1 MAGETDIED
10 PFMIKMQ
17 SFAADGLEKL
27 ARIIEAHPWKV
38 VGLAT
43 VMIVIFGWLAATQLG
58 VQNNVNDLVKSDAEI
73 HSNYLY
79 YKEEFGVREEIVVVI
94 KSDDFEANKVVAN
107 YLAEQFQ
114 TRGQDFERI
123 YYRHDFSKMRQ
134 SMLHYAPQEELEG
147 IVSKL
152 GAYKDIF
159 DKGDKKGGEGGMDL
173 NSMLAEAVSRFDE
186 DELRSKTG
194 WQEFKPF
201 IDEFIGNLDNLAQQ
215 LGHEVDAD
223 AGGEV
228 VAANEN
234 RLAEMEKQ
242 LAENE
247 YLTVNEGK
255 IVVMLLTPTE
265 GDDESFAPFKTIIN
279 GVRADVATA
288 REKFPDVSI
297 GVTGEPVLLDDELT
311 QSTKDSIK
319 AAIITFI
326 LISILFFV
334 AYRELVRP
342 SLAIIA
348 LVFSI
353 GWTMGLTTITIGHL
367 NIISQACVI
376 MLLGLGIDFGI
387 QILGRYEEEMAKGKS
402 IDEALIQTLR
412 HTGVAILTGGS
423 TTALAFFTMCF
434 NEFIGLAELGIISGS
449 GILMSIIANLVFL
462 PAMLVIRD
470 KRRQRKLKR
479 PLTHTVPAFRQAIDK
494 KLFSR
499 PKLVLFLVLTAT
511 LYAGWSS
518 RTVGFDFNLLN
529 LQNPK
534 MESVQYELDLV
545 ESSSSGTIFG
555 VIIADDRAEAKA
567 LREQLLQKPT
577 VAGVRTLDDLLPENL
592 EEKREVLLQI
602 KAKLDQLD
610 FKIDFGQGIDVT
622 EARRQLKALLAAS
635 TEGRDMAEKY
645 RVKAKLVGKGGE
657 VQEAM
662 DIFGKLIPPLE
673 RAVEQLEG
681 LDDEDAG
688 RRLNRYQAETF
699 GKMQQELQWLRDQNF
714 EQGVTLED
722 LPQEL
727 RTRYLSQNGK
737 ILLEVNPKEN
747 VWEEEANRAFVADLR
762 SVDPQATGTP
772 VQNLAYIMLLRD
784 SYVEAAGLAALA
796 MLVLIFIHFRSVV
809 KVILTM
815 IPLALGI
822 TWTGGVMAW
831 CHIDFNPANIIT
843 LPLVIGI
850 GVAFGVYVV
859 DRHREDGEVK
869 LFSSSTGKAILLSAL
884 TTIIGFS
891 SMMTGDYVGLRSLG
905 LVMTIGIFFCFLSS
919 SLVLPQFLALMD
931 GRKGNKPKH
940 ALAKPPEDDKDSK

>member
-1 MAGETDIED
+1 MLKVNRI
-10 PFMIKMQ
+10 
-17 SFAADGLEKL
+17 AANGLEKL
-27 ARIIEAHPWKV
+27 ARMIEAHPWKV
-38 VGLAT
+38 IGVAT
-43 VMIVIFGWLAATQLG
+43 AAIAVFGWLAATQLG
-58 VQNNVNDLVKSDAEI
+58 VQNNVNDLVKSDAVI
-73 HSNYLY
+73 HSNYLH
-79 YKEEFGVREEIVVVI
+79 YKEEFDIREEMVVVI
-94 KSDDFEANKVVAN
+94 KSDDFESNKDVAN
-107 YLAEQFQ
+107 FLGERFES
-114 TRGQDFERI
+114 RPQDFQRI
-123 YYRHDFSKMRQ
+123 YYRHDFSRMRQ
-134 SMLHYAPQEELEG
+134 SMLHYAPKEELDG

-152 GAYKDIF
+152 SAYKDIF
-159 DKGDKKGGEGGMDL
+159 DKGESDAGMDL

-186 DELRSKTG
+186 KELRSKSG

-201 IDEFIGNLDNLAQQ
+201 IDEFIVNLNDLARQ
-215 LGHEVDAD
+215 LDQEVDTG
-223 AGGEV
+223 AGTEQIAV
-228 VAANEN
+228 NED
-234 RLAEMEKQ
+234 RLAEMERQ

-247 YLTVNEGK
+247 YLTVNGGK
-255 IVVMLLTPTE
+255 IVVMLLSPAE
-265 GDDESFAPFKTIIN
+265 GDDESFAPFKQIITA
-279 GVRADVATA
+279 VRADVEAA
-288 REKFPDVSI
+288 REKFPDIDI

-311 QSTKDSIK
+311 QSTRDSMK

-387 QILGRYEEEMAKGKS
+387 QILGRYEEEMSKGKS
-402 IDEALIQTLR
+402 IDDALIETLR

-423 TTALAFFTMCF
+423 TTAVAFFTMCF

-449 GILMSIIANLVFL
+449 GILMSVIANLIFL

-470 KRRQRKLKR
+470 KHRQRKLER
-479 PLTHTVPAFRQAIDK
+479 PLIHTVPAFRQTIDQ
-494 KLFSR
+494 KLFSQ
-499 PKLVLFLVLTAT
+499 PKLVLILVLLGTV
-511 LYAGWSS
+511 YAGWAS
-518 RTVGFDFNLLN
+518 RSVGFDFNLLN

-545 ESSSSGTIFG
+545 KSSSSGTISG
-555 VIIADDRAEAKA
+555 VIIADDREEARE
-567 LREQLLQKPT
+567 LRQQLLQKPT
-577 VAGVRTLDDLLPENL
+577 VDSVRTLDDLLPENV
-592 EEKREVLLQI
+592 EAKSVVLQQI
-602 KAKLDQLD
+602 KAKLDDLN
-610 FKIDFGQGIDVT
+610 FKIDFGKGIDVA
-622 EARRQLKALLAAS
+622 EARKQLKALLDAS
-635 TEGRDMAEKY
+635 TEGRDMAEKH

-657 VQEAM
+657 VQEA
-662 DIFGKLIPPLE
+662 IEVFGKLIPPLQ
-673 RAVEQLEG
+673 RAVDQLEG

-688 RRLNRYQAETF
+688 QRLNRYQAETF

-714 EQGVTLED
+714 EAGVTLDD
-722 LPQEL
+722 LPPEL
-727 RTRYLSQNGK
+727 LTRYLSKNGK

-762 SVDPQATGTP
+762 SVDPKATGTP

-815 IPLALGI
+815 VPLALGI
-822 TWTGGVMAW
+822 VWTGGGMAW
-831 CHIDFNPANIIT
+831 FKIDFNPANIIT

-859 DRHREDGEVK
+859 DRHREDGAVK
-869 LFSSSTGKAILLSAL
+869 LFSSSTGKAILLSAM

-919 SLVLPQFLALMD
+919 SLVLPQFLVLLD
-931 GRKGNKPKH
+931 RRK
-940 ALAKPPEDDKDSK
+940 SRR

>member
-1 MAGETDIED
+1 MVKINSLTAN
-10 PFMIKMQ
+10 
-17 SFAADGLEKL
+17 GLERL
-27 ARIIEAHPWKV
+27 ACIIEAHPWKV
-38 VGLAT
+38 VSIAT
-43 VMIVIFGWLAATQLG
+43 VMIAVFGWLAATQLG

-73 HSNYLY
+73 HSNYLD
-79 YKEEFGVREEIVVVI
+79 YKKEFNIREEIVVVI
-94 KSDDFEANKVVAN
+94 KSDDFETNKKVADF
-107 YLAEQFQ
+107 LGARFEQ
-114 TRGQDFERI
+114 RPQDFQRI

-134 SMLHYAPQEELEG
+134 NMLHYAPLEELEG
-147 IVSKL
+147 ILAKL

-159 DKGDKKGGEGGMDL
+159 DKGDSGAGMDL

-186 DELRSKTG
+186 DELRSKSG

-201 IDEFIGNLDNLAQQ
+201 IDEFIGKLNNLARE
-215 LGHEVDAD
+215 LGRGVDSASGEEVIAVDED
-223 AGGEV
+223 
-228 VAANEN
+228 
-234 RLAEMEKQ
+234 RLAEMERQ

-247 YLTVNEGK
+247 YLTVNGGK
-255 IVVMLLTPTE
+255 IVVMLLSPTE
-265 GDDESFAPFKTIIN
+265 GDDESFAPFKQIISA
-279 GVRADVATA
+279 VRADVLEA
-288 REKFPDVSI
+288 REKFPGIDI

-326 LISILFFV
+326 LISILFFI

-353 GWTMGLTTITIGHL
+353 GWTMGLTTLTIGHL

-402 IDEALIQTLR
+402 IDQALTETLK
-412 HTGVAILTGGS
+412 HTGVAILTGGT
-423 TTALAFFTMCF
+423 TTAVAFFTMCF

-449 GILMSIIANLVFL
+449 GILMSVIANLVFL

-479 PLTHTVPAFRQAIDK
+479 PLNHTVPAFREAIDQ
-494 KLFSR
+494 KLFSQPR
-499 PKLVLFLVLTAT
+499 LVLLLVLLGTA
-511 LYAGWSS
+511 YAGWFS

-555 VIIADDRAEAKA
+555 VIIADSREEARQLKA
-567 LREQLLQKPT
+567 KLLQKPT
-577 VAGVRTLDDLLPENL
+577 VDSVRTLEDLLPENAEAKQEIL
-592 EEKREVLLQI
+592 QQI
-602 KAKLDQLD
+602 KEKLDDLD
-610 FKIDFGQGIDVT
+610 FKIDFGKGIDVA
-622 EARRQLKALLAAS
+622 EARQKLKELLAAS

-657 VQEAM
+657 VEEAIE
-662 DIFGKLIPPLE
+662 IFGKLIPPLE

-681 LDDEDAG
+681 LDDETAG

-699 GKMQQELQWLRDQNF
+699 GKMQQELQWLRNQNF
-714 EQGVTLED
+714 SGGVTLDD

-727 RTRYLSQNGK
+727 RTRYLSKNGK

-762 SVDPQATGTP
+762 SVDPRATGTP

-796 MLVLIFIHFRSVV
+796 ILVLIFIHFRSIL

-815 IPLALGI
+815 VPLVLGI
-822 TWTGGVMAW
+822 IWTGGVMAW
-831 CHIDFNPANIIT
+831 FNIDFNPANIIT

-859 DRHREDGEVK
+859 DRHREDGGVK
-869 LFSSSTGKAILLSAL
+869 LFSSSTGKAILLSAM

-919 SLVLPQFLALMD
+919 SLVLPQFLVLLD
-931 GRKGNKPKH
+931 SRRGKKPDHK
-940 ALAKPPEDDKDSK
+940 LAKPPEDSEKRLA

>member
-1 MAGETDIED
+1 MNRV
-10 PFMIKMQ
+10 
-17 SFAADGLEKL
+17 AADGLEKL
-27 ARIIEAHPWKV
+27 AKLIEAHPWKV
-38 VGLAT
+38 IGVAT
-43 VMIVIFGWLAATQLG
+43 AAIAVFGWLAATQLG
-58 VQNNVNDLVKSDAEI
+58 VRNNVNDLVKSDAEI
-73 HSNYLY
+73 HSNYLK
-79 YKEEFGVREEIVVVI
+79 YKDEFNIREEIVVVI
-94 KSDDFEANKVVAN
+94 KSDDFEANKEVAN
-107 YLAEQFQ
+107 FLGARFEQ
-114 TRGQDFERI
+114 RPQDFQRI
-123 YYRHDFSKMRQ
+123 YYKHDFSKMRQ
-134 SMLHYAPQEELEG
+134 SMLHYAPEEELEG

-159 DKGDKKGGEGGMDL
+159 DKGDAGAGMDL
-173 NSMLAEAVSRFDE
+173 NSMLAEAVGRFDE
-186 DELRSKTG
+186 KELRSKDG

-201 IDEFIGNLDNLAQQ
+201 IDEFIGNLNNLARE
-215 LGHEVDAD
+215 LGQEVDT
-223 AGGEV
+223 
-228 VAANEN
+228 AASDEQIAVNED
-234 RLAEMEKQ
+234 RLAEMERQ

-247 YLTVNEGK
+247 YLTVNGGK
-255 IVVMLLTPTE
+255 IVVMLLSPTE
-265 GDDESFAPFKTIIN
+265 GDDESFAPFKKIITA
-279 GVRADVATA
+279 VRADVDAA
-288 REKFPDVSI
+288 REKFPDIGI

-311 QSTKDSIK
+311 QSTKDSIQ

-326 LISILFFV
+326 LISILFFI

-402 IDEALIQTLR
+402 IDDALTETLR

-423 TTALAFFTMCF
+423 TTAVAFFTMCF

-449 GILMSIIANLVFL
+449 GILMSVIANLVFL

-470 KRRQRKLKR
+470 KRRQRKLER
-479 PLTHTVPAFRQAIDK
+479 PLNHTVPAFRQAIDQ

-499 PKLVLFLVLTAT
+499 PKLVLILVLLGTV
-511 LYAGWSS
+511 YAGWSS

-555 VIIADDRAEAKA
+555 VIIADSREEARE
-567 LREQLLQKPT
+567 LRDQLLEKPT
-577 VAGVRTLDDLLPENL
+577 IDSVRTVEDLLPENA
-592 EEKREVLLQI
+592 EAKGEVLQLI
-602 KAKLDQLD
+602 KAKLDDLN
-610 FKIDFGQGIDVT
+610 FKIDFGEGIDVA
-622 EARRQLKALLAAS
+622 EARKQLKALLDAS

-657 VQEAM
+657 VQEA
-662 DIFGKLIPPLE
+662 IEVFGKLIPPLQG
-673 RAVEQLEG
+673 AVNQLEG

-714 EQGVTLED
+714 EDSVTLDD
-722 LPQEL
+722 LPPEL
-727 RTRYLSQNGK
+727 RTRYLSKNGK

-747 VWEEEANRAFVADLR
+747 VWEEAANRAFVADLR
-762 SVDPQATGTP
+762 SVDPKATGTP

-796 MLVLIFIHFRSVV
+796 MLVLIFIHFRSIV

-815 IPLALGI
+815 VPLALGI
-822 TWTGGVMAW
+822 VWTGGVMAW
-831 CHIDFNPANIIT
+831 FKIDFNPANIIT

-859 DRHREDGEVK
+859 DRHREDGAVK
-869 LFSSSTGKAILLSAL
+869 LFSSSTGKAILLSAM

-919 SLVLPQFLALMD
+919 SLVLPQLLVLLD
-931 GRKGNKPKH
+931 GRRGKKLQH
-940 ALAKPPEDDKDSK
+940 SLADPPADS

>member
-1 MAGETDIED
+1 M
-10 PFMIKMQ
+10 FKVNR
-17 SFAADGLEKL
+17 AAASGLEKL
-27 ARIIEAHPWKV
+27 ARVIEAHPWKV
-38 VGLAT
+38 IGMAMAAIAVL
-43 VMIVIFGWLAATQLG
+43 GWLAATQLG
-58 VQNNVNDLVKSDAEI
+58 VQNNVNDLVKSDAVI
-73 HSNYLY
+73 HSNYLR
-79 YKEEFGVREEIVVVI
+79 YKKEFNIREEIVLVI
-94 KSDDFEANKVVAN
+94 KSGDFEANKEVAN
-107 YLAEQFQ
+107 FLGARFKQRPEDFQ
-114 TRGQDFERI
+114 RI
-123 YYRHDFSKMRQ
+123 YYRHDFSKMRNR
-134 SMLHYAPQEELEG
+134 MLHYAPKEELEG

-159 DKGDKKGGEGGMDL
+159 DKGDAGAGMDF
-173 NSMLAEAVSRFDE
+173 NSMLAEAVARFDE
-186 DELRSKTG
+186 QELRSRRG

-201 IDEFIGNLDNLAQQ
+201 IDEFIINLNDLARE
-215 LGHEVDAD
+215 LGQEVEPDTTAQEIAVSED
-223 AGGEV
+223 
-228 VAANEN
+228 
-234 RLAEMEKQ
+234 RLAEMERQ

-247 YLTVNEGK
+247 YLTVYGGK
-255 IVVMLLTPTE
+255 IVVMLLSPTE
-265 GDDESFAPFKTIIN
+265 GDDESFAPFKQIITA
-279 GVRADVATA
+279 VRADVDAA

-311 QSTKDSIK
+311 QSTQDSIQ

-326 LISILFFV
+326 LISILFFL

-387 QILGRYEEEMAKGKS
+387 QILGRYEEEMAKGNS
-402 IDEALIQTLR
+402 IDDALVETLR

-423 TTALAFFTMCF
+423 TTAVAFFTMCF

-449 GILMSIIANLVFL
+449 GILMSVIANLVFL
-462 PAMLVIRD
+462 PAMLVVRD
-470 KRRQRKLKR
+470 KRRQRQLDR
-479 PLTHTVPAFRQAIDK
+479 PLNHTVPVFRQVIDQ
-494 KLFSR
+494 KLFSQ
-499 PKLVLFLVLTAT
+499 PMLVLAVVVLAT
-511 LYAGWSS
+511 VYAGWSA
-518 RTVGFDFNLLN
+518 RNVGFDFNLLN

-555 VIIADDRAEAKA
+555 VIIADNRNEARE
-567 LREQLLQKPT
+567 LRQQLLQKPT
-577 VAGVRTLDDLLPENL
+577 VDSVRTLEDLLPENA
-592 EEKREVLLQI
+592 EAKREVLRQI
-602 KAKLDQLD
+602 KAKLDDLD
-610 FKIDFGQGIDVT
+610 FKIDFGKGIDVA
-622 EARRQLKALLAAS
+622 EARKQLKALLAAS
-635 TEGRDMAEKY
+635 TEGLDMAEKH

-657 VQEAM
+657 VQEAI
-662 DIFGKLIPPLE
+662 DLFGKLIPPLQ
-673 RAVEQLEG
+673 RAVDQLEG

-699 GKMQQELQWLRDQNF
+699 GKMQQELNWLRNQQF
-714 EQGVTLED
+714 EGGVTLND
-722 LPQEL
+722 LPLEL
-727 RTRYLSQNGK
+727 RTRYLSENGK
-737 ILLEVNPKEN
+737 VLLEVNPKEN
-747 VWEEEANRAFVADLR
+747 VWEEDANRAFVADLR
-762 SVDPQATGTP
+762 SVDPKATGTP

-796 MLVLIFIHFRSVV
+796 ILILIFIHFRSIV

-815 IPLALGI
+815 IPLALGVI
-822 TWTGGVMAW
+822 WTGGVMAW
-831 CHIDFNPANIIT
+831 FHIDFNPANIIT

-859 DRHREDGEVK
+859 DRHREDGAVK
-869 LFSSSTGKAILLSAL
+869 LFSSSTGKAILLSAM

-919 SLVLPQFLALMD
+919 SLVLPQLLVLLDRRRGKKPRHSLAQ
-931 GRKGNKPKH
+931 
-940 ALAKPPEDDKDSK
+940 PPEEAG